1 MNFSQKAF
9 LKGLICVFLTVY
21 SLTIIGQVKISNEP
35 NWVLEQDYK
44 TVVNISSEEIAYG
57 YVVLLS
63 DEQIHIPKQER
74 YTRIVKK
81 ITDNVGIQ
89 EVAEIGDIYD
99 PKYQTIRFHKIN
111 VIRNGEIIDKLD
123 VNNFQ
128 VIRRESSSESY
139 IYDGRLT
146 AMTNLSDIR
155 KDDIL
160 DYSYTITGFNPIH
173 NGNFSGAFSLNN
185 YVYLNKSNVRLL
197 SKDELDYK
205 LFNSDLEPSKTTIN
219 GLKTYRWL
227 SENVKNVEIDYES
240 PNWLIEHQNLFVS
253 NYKTWANVIDWGIDL
268 YNVKDKISPA
278 LKAKVDAIKSK
289 SKEDSDRIVAT
300 LEFVQNEIRYLGL
313 EDGIG
318 SYKPFSPNKV
328 FNQRFGDCKDKTL
341 LMVTMLKAMNIE
353 AYPMLVST
361 TLGQT
366 LPEILPSP
374 KIFDHVVLKVIHKS
388 GRHLFYDPTI
398 TNQKGTYDK
407 IYFPN
412 YVNGLVIKEGNS
424 NLEELQTFSDN
435 LIEVFDEFDLEDV
448 GKGATLKIKTVYY
461 EYEAD
466 KMRYYYKNNSL
477 SVIKKDFK
485 GYYSNYYKNIE
496 VAEDPIIKDDSLNNK
511 VTIFEQ
517 YKLQDI
523 WEEVVTDGDDIGVT
537 FTPTAIYDILI
548 VPTERKKTK
557 ELALYYP
564 ASKRHTIKVKLP
576 RAWNISPTDYNIY
589 SKDFYYEFEGTY
601 NRSSQELTLM
611 SYYKNQSS
619 YVKPENFEQYYNDI
633 KDLENRIAYY
643 IYIPKSYAAT
653 NSNIQEKKIN
663 STQLTSSVIKNVFL
677 FLILPIIVILLI
689 VLVIVIVKKNT
700 KK

>member
-1 MNFSQKAF
+1 MNLPHKAF
-9 LKGLICVFLTVY
+9 LKGFIYFFLTVY
-21 SLTIIGQVKISNEP
+21 SLTIIGQVKTSNEP
-35 NWVLEQDYK
+35 DWVLKQDYK
-44 TVVNISSEEIAYG
+44 TAINISTEEIAYG
-57 YVVLLS
+57 YVILLY
-63 DEQIHIPKQER
+63 DEQIHIPKQQY

-99 PKYQTIRFHKIN
+99 PKYQTIKFHKID
-111 VIRNGEIIDKLD
+111 VIRNGEIINKLD

-128 VIRRESSSESY
+128 VIRRESSSESF

-155 KDDIL
+155 KDDVL

-173 NGNFSGAFSLNN
+173 NGNFSGAYSLNN
-185 YVYLNKSNVRLL
+185 YVYMNKSNVRLL
-197 SKDELDYK
+197 SKDDLNYK
-205 LFNSDLEPSKTTIN
+205 LFNSELEPSITSTN
-219 GLKTYRWL
+219 GLKTYRWI
-227 SENVKNVEIDYES
+227 SENVKNIEIDYES

-253 NYKTWANVIDWGIDL
+253 NYKTWTDVIDWGLDL
-268 YNVKDKISPA
+268 YNVKDKISSA
-278 LKAKVDAIKSK
+278 LKAKVEAIKST
-289 SKEDSDRIVAT
+289 SEEDSDRIVST

-374 KIFDHVVLKVIHKS
+374 KIFDHVVVKVIHKS

-412 YVNGLVIKEGNS
+412 YVNGLVIKDGNS
-424 NLEELQTFSDN
+424 NLEKIQNFSDN
-435 LIEVFDEFDLEDV
+435 LIEVFDDFYLEDV
-448 GKGATLKIKTVYY
+448 GKGATLKVKTNYY

-466 KMRYYYKNNSL
+466 KMRLYYKNNSL
-477 SVIKKDFK
+477 SAIKKDFK
-485 GYYSNYYKNIE
+485 GYYSSYYENIE
-496 VAEDPIIKDDSLNNK
+496 VIEDPIIKDDSLNNK
-511 VTIFEQ
+511 LTIYEQ

-548 VPTERKKTK
+548 IPTERNKTK

-576 RAWNISPTDYNIY
+576 RPWNISPTDYNIY
-589 SKDFYYEFEGTY
+589 SKDFYYEFEGSY
-601 NRSSQELTLM
+601 NRSLQELTLM

-619 YVKPENFEQYYNDI
+619 FVTPENFEQYYNDI

-653 NSNIQEKKIN
+653 NSNIEEKNIN
-663 STQLTSSVIKNVFL
+663 TTQLASSVFKNLFL

-689 VLVIVIVKKNT
+689 VLIIVVVKNKSN
-700 KK
+700 K

>member
-1 MNFSQKAF
+1 MNLPHKAF
-9 LKGLICVFLTVY
+9 LKGFIYFFLTVY
-21 SLTIIGQVKISNEP
+21 SLTIIGQVKTSNEP
-35 NWVLEQDYK
+35 DWVLKQDYK
-44 TVVNISSEEIAYG
+44 TAINISTEEIAYG
-57 YVVLLS
+57 YVILLY
-63 DEQIHIPKQER
+63 DEQIHIPKQQY

-99 PKYQTIRFHKIN
+99 PKYQTIKFHKID
-111 VIRNGEIIDKLD
+111 VIRNGEIINKLD

-128 VIRRESSSESY
+128 VIRRESSSESF

-155 KDDIL
+155 KDDVL

-173 NGNFSGAFSLNN
+173 NGNFSGAYSLNN
-185 YVYLNKSNVRLL
+185 YVYMNKSNVRLL
-197 SKDELDYK
+197 SKDDLNYK
-205 LFNSDLEPSKTTIN
+205 LFNSDLEPSITSTN
-219 GLKTYRWL
+219 GLKTYRWI
-227 SENVKNVEIDYES
+227 SENVKNIEIDYES

-253 NYKTWANVIDWGIDL
+253 NYKTWTDVIDWGLDL
-268 YNVKDKISPA
+268 YNVKDKISSA
-278 LKAKVDAIKSK
+278 LKAKVEAIKST
-289 SKEDSDRIVAT
+289 SEEDSDRIVST

-374 KIFDHVVLKVIHKS
+374 KIFDHVVVKVIHKS

-412 YVNGLVIKEGNS
+412 YVNGLVIKDGNS
-424 NLEELQTFSDN
+424 NLEKIQNFSDN
-435 LIEVFDEFDLEDV
+435 LIEVFDDFYLEDV
-448 GKGATLKIKTVYY
+448 GKGATLKVKTNYY

-466 KMRYYYKNNSL
+466 KMRLYYKNNSL
-477 SVIKKDFK
+477 SAIKKDFK
-485 GYYSNYYKNIE
+485 GYYSSYYENIE
-496 VAEDPIIKDDSLNNK
+496 VIEDPIIKDDSLNNK
-511 VTIFEQ
+511 LTIYEQ

-548 VPTERKKTK
+548 IPTERNKTK

-576 RAWNISPTDYNIY
+576 RPWNISPTDYNIY
-589 SKDFYYEFEGTY
+589 SKDFYYEFEGSY
-601 NRSSQELTLM
+601 NRSLQELTLM

-619 YVKPENFEQYYNDI
+619 FVTPENFEQYYNDI

-653 NSNIQEKKIN
+653 NSNIEEKNIN
-663 STQLTSSVIKNVFL
+663 TTQLASSVFKNLFL

-689 VLVIVIVKKNT
+689 VLIIVVVKNKSN
-700 KK
+700 K

>member
-1 MNFSQKAF
+1 MNLPHKAF
-9 LKGLICVFLTVY
+9 LKGLIYIFLTVY
-21 SLTIIGQVKISNEP
+21 SLTIIGQVKTSNEP
-35 NWVLEQDYK
+35 DWVLKQDYK
-44 TVVNISSEEIAYG
+44 TAINISTEEIAYG
-57 YVVLLS
+57 YVILLY
-63 DEQIHIPKQER
+63 DEQIHIPKQQY

-99 PKYQTIRFHKIN
+99 PKYQTIKFHKID
-111 VIRNGEIIDKLD
+111 VIRNGEIINKLD

-128 VIRRESSSESY
+128 VIRRESSSESF

-155 KDDIL
+155 KDDVL

-173 NGNFSGAFSLNN
+173 NGNFSGAYSLNN
-185 YVYLNKSNVRLL
+185 YVYMNKSNVRLL
-197 SKDELDYK
+197 SKDDLNYK
-205 LFNSDLEPSKTTIN
+205 LFNSDLEPSITSTN
-219 GLKTYRWL
+219 GLKTYRWI
-227 SENVKNVEIDYES
+227 SENVKNIEIDYES

-253 NYKTWANVIDWGIDL
+253 NYKTWTDVIDWGLDL
-268 YNVKDKISPA
+268 YNVKDKISSA
-278 LKAKVDAIKSK
+278 LKAKVEAIKST
-289 SKEDSDRIVAT
+289 SEEDSDRIVST

-374 KIFDHVVLKVIHKS
+374 KIFDHVVVKVIHKS

-412 YVNGLVIKEGNS
+412 YVNGLVIKDGNS
-424 NLEELQTFSDN
+424 NLEKIQNFSDN
-435 LIEVFDEFDLEDV
+435 LIEVFDDFYLEDV
-448 GKGATLKIKTVYY
+448 GKGATLKVKTNYY

-466 KMRYYYKNNSL
+466 KMRLYYKNNSL
-477 SVIKKDFK
+477 SAIKKDFK
-485 GYYSNYYKNIE
+485 GYYSSYYENIE
-496 VAEDPIIKDDSLNNK
+496 VIEDPIIKDDSLNNK
-511 VTIFEQ
+511 LTIYEQ

-548 VPTERKKTK
+548 IPTERNKTK

-576 RAWNISPTDYNIY
+576 RPWNISPTDYNIY
-589 SKDFYYEFEGTY
+589 SKDFYYEFEGSY
-601 NRSSQELTLM
+601 NRSLQELTLM

-619 YVKPENFEQYYNDI
+619 FVTPENFEQYYNDI

-653 NSNIQEKKIN
+653 NSNIEEKNIN
-663 STQLTSSVIKNVFL
+663 TTQLASSVFKNLFL

-689 VLVIVIVKKNT
+689 VLIIVVVKNKSN
-700 KK
+700 K

>member
-1 MNFSQKAF
+1 MNLPHKAF
-9 LKGLICVFLTVY
+9 LKGLIYFFLTVY
-21 SLTIIGQVKISNEP
+21 SLTIIGQVKTSNEP
-35 NWVLEQDYK
+35 DWVLKQDYK
-44 TVVNISSEEIAYG
+44 TAINISTEEIAYG
-57 YVVLLS
+57 YVILLY
-63 DEQIHIPKQER
+63 DEQIHIPKQQY

-99 PKYQTIRFHKIN
+99 PKYQTIKFHKID
-111 VIRNGEIIDKLD
+111 VIRNGEIINKLD

-128 VIRRESSSESY
+128 VIRRESSSESF

-155 KDDIL
+155 KDDVL

-173 NGNFSGAFSLNN
+173 NGNFSGAYSLNN
-185 YVYLNKSNVRLL
+185 YVYMNKSNVRLL
-197 SKDELDYK
+197 SKDDLNYK
-205 LFNSDLEPSKTTIN
+205 LFNSDLEPSITSTN
-219 GLKTYRWL
+219 GLKTYRWI
-227 SENVKNVEIDYES
+227 SENVKNIEIDYES

-253 NYKTWANVIDWGIDL
+253 NYKTWTDVIDWGLDL
-268 YNVKDKISPA
+268 YNVKDKISSA
-278 LKAKVDAIKSK
+278 LKAKVEAIKST
-289 SKEDSDRIVAT
+289 SEEDSDRIVST

-374 KIFDHVVLKVIHKS
+374 KIFDHVVVKVIHKS

-412 YVNGLVIKEGNS
+412 YVNGLVIKDGNS
-424 NLEELQTFSDN
+424 NLEEIQNFSDN
-435 LIEVFDEFDLEDV
+435 LIEVFDDFYLEDV
-448 GKGATLKIKTVYY
+448 GKGATLKVKTNYY

-466 KMRYYYKNNSL
+466 KMRLYYKNNSL
-477 SVIKKDFK
+477 SAIKKDFK
-485 GYYSNYYKNIE
+485 GYYSSYYENIE
-496 VAEDPIIKDDSLNNK
+496 VIEDPIIKDDSLNNK
-511 VTIFEQ
+511 LTIYEQ

-548 VPTERKKTK
+548 IPTERNKTK

-576 RAWNISPTDYNIY
+576 RPWNISPTDYNIY
-589 SKDFYYEFEGTY
+589 SKDFYYEFEGSY
-601 NRSSQELTLM
+601 NRSLQELTLM

-619 YVKPENFEQYYNDI
+619 FVTPENFEQYYNDI

-653 NSNIQEKKIN
+653 NSNIEEKNIN
-663 STQLTSSVIKNVFL
+663 TTQLASSVFKNLFL

-689 VLVIVIVKKNT
+689 VLIIVVVKNKSN
-700 KK
+700 K